1 MLAVLSAGSTFLI
14 EQRIP
19 SIGPIVCHDSSGTLP
34 ARVLTEFRRFALTTF
49 LLVLSLLL
57 VLFSAFL
64 CWQVLE
70 QRKMIARMM
79 ENDDIPG
86 NAQEPELVLTLRVL
100 DPIALAKRESRSAR
114 ILADKLPVMVR
125 KMVYQEVMKELE
137 SELAEREIDVEM
149 HIEYR

>member
-1 MLAVLSAGSTFLI
+1 LGARSIFLLTRANLSS
-14 EQRIP
+14 R
-19 SIGPIVCHDSSGTLP
+19 PIVCHTQWGTLN
-34 ARVLTEFRRFALTTF
+34 ARAFINPRRFELIAFLTVLT
-49 LLVLSLLL
+49 VLL

-70 QRKMIARMM
+70 QRKVITRMM
-79 ENDDIPG
+79 EDDDIAESG
-86 NAQEPELVLTLRVL
+86 QEPELVITLRVL

-114 ILADKLPVMVR
+114 VLADKLPVMVR

-137 SELAEREIDVEM
+137 EEMEERDIGVEM

>member
-1 MLAVLSAGSTFLI
+1 M
-14 EQRIP
+14 
-19 SIGPIVCHDSSGTLP
+19 
-34 ARVLTEFRRFALTTF
+34 TTF

-86 NAQEPELVLTLRVL
+86 SEQEPELVLTLRVL

-114 ILADKLPVMVR
+114 VLADKLPVMVR

>member
-1 MLAVLSAGSTFLI
+1 MITFL
-14 EQRIP
+14 
-19 SIGPIVCHDSSGTLP
+19 T
-34 ARVLTEFRRFALTTF
+34 VLT
-49 LLVLSLLL
+49 VLL

-70 QRKMIARMM
+70 QRKVITRMM
-79 ENDDIPG
+79 EEDDIAESG
-86 NAQEPELVLTLRVL
+86 QEPELVITLRVL

-114 ILADKLPVMVR
+114 VLADKLPVMVR

-137 SELAEREIDVEM
+137 EEMDERDIGVEM